1 MSDDR
6 DELGPKNHHEEVAM
20 FRASIVGGLVCRDL
34 ARGEL
39 KAGLERLTQKRFRPP
54 GADKTRTFGFSTLE
68 RWYYAYKHEG
78 LAGLMPKVRSDRG
91 HARRLDEK
99 MRELLCE
106 IRRQHPSA
114 SVPSILRTLRAD
126 GRLSDDA
133 PSASTIRR
141 LFRRRGLTRSTG
153 LADDQTRQRFRWQ
166 TAEPMALWQGDVCYA
181 PSITVDGEVRP
192 VRVHAFLDDATRRVM
207 ALEAHHTEREMDMLR
222 LFADAIRRHGKPD
235 ELYLDNGST
244 YSGDLLEAVCARLEI
259 GLRHTAAYDPEAKG
273 KIERFFRTL
282 KEQCLDHLGGS
293 GCLESVNTRLNA
305 WLDTHYHHAPHAGL
319 KGRAPLE
326 VFDEEVGSVERP
338 TEAEFAEAFL
348 RRSERKVRKDSTLQY
363 DGQTFEV
370 DQQFLC
376 SRTVDVCRPLL
387 EPAARPFVEM
397 EGRRFALH
405 PVRPIQNAQRKRTKP
420 KPETDGPVDFQPAE
434 ALMRRAAGLSPSHAD
449 TANKDDQ

>member
-1 MSDDR
+1 MSDEHHD
-6 DELGPKNHHEEVAM
+6 LGPKNHHEEVAI

-39 KAGLERLTQKRFRPP
+39 KVELERLTKKRFRPP
-54 GADKTRTFGFSTLE
+54 GSAKTRRFGFSTLE
-68 RWYYAYKHEG
+68 RWYYAYRNHGLEG
-78 LAGLMPKVRSDRG
+78 LKPKVRSDRG

-99 MRELLCE
+99 MRSLLCE

-141 LFRRRGLTRSTG
+141 LYRRKGLTRSTG
-153 LADDQTRQRFRWQ
+153 LVDPKGRQRFRWQ
-166 TAEPMALWQGDVCYA
+166 KSEPMALWQGDVCFG
-181 PSITVDGEVRP
+181 PSLMIDGDTMP
-192 VRVHAFLDDATRRVM
+192 VRVHALLDDATRRVM
-207 ALEAHHTEREMDMLR
+207 ALEAHHTEREMDMIR

-244 YSGDLLEAVCARLEI
+244 YSVDLLEAVCARLEI

-282 KEQCLDHLGGS
+282 KEQCLDHLGG
-293 GCLESVNTRLNA
+293 CENLESVNTRLNA
-305 WLDTHYHHAPHAGL
+305 WLDTHYHYAPHAGL
-319 KGRAPLE
+319 KGRAPRE
-326 VFDEEVGSVERP
+326 VFDEEVGSVDGP
-338 TEAEFAEAFL
+338 TEAELAEAFL

-376 SRTVDVCRPLL
+376 SRKVNVCRPLL
-387 EPAARPFVEM
+387 EPEARPFVEM

-420 KPETDGPVDFQPAE
+420 NPETDDPIDFEPAE
-434 ALMRRAAGLSPSHAD
+434 ALMPRAAGLSPSHAD